1 MATVYQLDR
10 NGKTYRG
17 MGDVMIHGAA
27 QLYANGGFSA
37 GAHLMVMAPTGD
49 AMRGLGMG
57 HWMLMP
63 AAWSAYT
70 TSIVT
75 VSGSLGYARGTGSA
89 NAHAAHGG
97 GGAWPLVEP
106 MSFSEI
112 TYDASAM
119 FPVARTLSVGA
130 RLLGALP
137 TDDDARAIAAARVSW
152 RTGRIE
158 TAAEA
163 QAGIAGDPVRV
174 RGLVSTSM
182 TF

>member
-1 MATVYQLDR
+1 
-10 NGKTYRG
+10 
-17 MGDVMIHGAA
+17 
-27 QLYANGGFSA
+27 
-37 GAHLMVMAPTGD
+37 MVMAPTGD

-63 AAWSAYT
+63 AAWSSYA
-70 TSIVT
+70 TSIIT
-75 VSGSLGYARGTGSA
+75 LSGSLGYARGTGSA
-89 NAHAAHGG
+89 NAHADHGG

-106 MSFSEI
+106 MSFQEL

-119 FPVARTLSVGA
+119 IAVARDFAVGA
-130 RLLGALP
+130 RLLGAFP
-137 TDDDARAIAAARVSW
+137 PDDDARAIGAARVTW
-152 RTGRIE
+152 RAGRIE
-158 TAAEA
+158 TTAEA